1 MRPAYALAMGLLV
14 VAAACATDS
23 SAGSADSE
31 QRERL
36 TAMARESRGAVVFMH
51 SAPGHNG
58 GSGVGFVF
66 DPQGYILANA
76 HVVDDIPKIEVVL
89 IDGRRLRAHVVGMV
103 EDKNPDVAVLR
114 VEADSPL
121 PALTFG
127 DPPDSGD
134 TVLAIGHP
142 AMRAFWVP
150 IAGTVV
156 RVERQSVRVDMLSFF
171 GMSGAPPGPP
181 RTGSR
186 AHIRNEGA
194 ASRSAHRNPVGAGP
208 DVGAIRQAKTACFG
222 RVGGRPEEG
231 GRPYPGS

>member
-1 MRPAYALAMGLLV
+1 
-14 VAAACATDS
+14 
-23 SAGSADSE
+23 
-31 QRERL
+31 
-36 TAMARESRGAVVFMH
+36 MARESRGAVVFMH

-142 AMRAFWVP
+142 AMTAFWVP

-171 GMSGAPPGPP
+171 GMGEAPLLDRQGRVAGLIFGTKVP
-181 RTGSR
+181 RVDR
-186 AHIRNEGA
+186 
-194 ASRSAHRNPVGAGP
+194 P
-208 DVGAIRQAKTACFG
+208 TATRLELVQTWEQFG
-222 RVGGRPEEG
+222 RLKPPVSAVSVDALKKAVALILEAER
-231 GRPYPGS
+231 